1 MNAARPLAKLVDSA
15 VTANTTLPSVPSKAT
30 QRATQRYCI
39 STLCNVARGD
49 DVEQLMRRE
58 LLTPGICIHHI
69 ERKVDSR
76 CKVVR
81 IVAVVACAGRARMV
95 LFWLV
100 NRLGLDPDVRLVRWE
115 TMAPVLAANVQP
127 LSDAKVPR
135 SSLAGTGSPK
145 MRSAARK

>member
-1 MNAARPLAKLVDSA
+1 MNAARPLAKPVDSA
-15 VTANTTLPSVPSKAT
+15 VTANTTLPSVPSK
-30 QRATQRYCI
+30 ATQRYCI

-58 LLTPGICIHHI
+58 LRTPGICIHHI